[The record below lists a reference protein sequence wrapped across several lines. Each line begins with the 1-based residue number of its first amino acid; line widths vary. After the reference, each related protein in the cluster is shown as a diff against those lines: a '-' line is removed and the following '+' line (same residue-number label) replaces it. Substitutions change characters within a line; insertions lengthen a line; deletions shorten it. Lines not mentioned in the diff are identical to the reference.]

1 MVLINLKNNFYSIL
15 GLLIL
20 FFVSSCQ
27 QQEIEFSSQEEYISE
42 VNGIINY
49 MGVPYSGIIYEK
61 FKYYNS
67 VYSDQEK
74 FYKYSFKEGK
84 LDGTQEMYYT
94 NFSVDY
100 YFGLSIEGIVD
111 NTLFYKATFKNG
123 EINGP
128 FEMFYPDGKLYSKG
142 TIINDDWSEEYLIG
156 SESVVKKLG
165 YLNYLKPFKGRK
177 NYNYMR
183 EISIFPAKTSGNFN
197 FTDGS
202 YEEYTNSNFVFPHQK
217 K

>member
-27 QQEIEFSSQEEYISE
+27 QQEIEFSSQEEYITE

-49 MGVPYSGIIYEK
+49 RGVPYSGIIYEK
-61 FKYYNS
+61 FKYFNNR
-67 VYSDQEK
+67 YSDQEK

-94 NFSVDY
+94 NLSVDY

-128 FEMFYPDGKLYSKG
+128 FEIFYPEHKNLR
-142 TIINDDWSEEYLIG
+142 TILKQINPRL
-156 SESVVKKLG
+156 
-165 YLNYLKPFKGRK
+165 F
-177 NYNYMR
+177 
-183 EISIFPAKTSGNFN
+183 
-197 FTDGS
+197 
-202 YEEYTNSNFVFPHQK
+202 
-217 K
+217 

>member
-27 QQEIEFSSQEEYISE
+27 QQEIEFSSQEEYITE

-61 FKYYNS
+61 FKYFSNQ
-67 VYSDQEK
+67 YSDQEK

-94 NFSVDY
+94 NLSVDY

-128 FEMFYPDGKLYSKG
+128 FEIFYPEHKNLR
-142 TIINDDWSEEYLIG
+142 TILKQINPRL
-156 SESVVKKLG
+156 
-165 YLNYLKPFKGRK
+165 F
-177 NYNYMR
+177 
-183 EISIFPAKTSGNFN
+183 
-197 FTDGS
+197 
-202 YEEYTNSNFVFPHQK
+202 
-217 K
+217 